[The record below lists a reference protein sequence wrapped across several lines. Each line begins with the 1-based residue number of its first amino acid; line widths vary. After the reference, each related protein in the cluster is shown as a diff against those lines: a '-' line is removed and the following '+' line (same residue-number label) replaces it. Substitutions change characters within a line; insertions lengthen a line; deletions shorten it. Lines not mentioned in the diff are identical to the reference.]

1 MKKINNKT
9 LAALLAALVFVVVA
23 VVFFIRRKKKAEEAD
38 NAIAGGGSST
48 TSSTSG
54 VATFPTAS
62 FPLTPYSMAKEYTA
76 SAGSYGQQIVN
87 LQRICNERFGE
98 KLVVDGKLG
107 PLSEAAF
114 QKCFGYPILFPYSE
128 AVYNGL
134 MLQYGGGLNLA

>member
-38 NAIAGGGSST
+38 NVIAGGGSST
-48 TSSTSG
+48 TSG

-76 SAGSYGQQIVN
+76 SAGSYGQQIAN
-87 LQRICNERFGE
+87 LQKICNERFGE